1 MYGLC
6 ETTLWIPTFMSSVWC
21 VVTRSR
27 PKKNKKVKK
36 IEKFFKNFFTIK
48 KCLLNGKVN
57 YKYQNHCEQITYYRI
72 CKNSSIKH
80 SLIYSKKHTQSH
92 GEQPPLPGHTHCSH
106 SHCLASHA
114 ESKKIRYSLY
124 QQQSTCISKSEL
136 HVVFFLLNIS
146 SLWDCILPTEDNC
159 SYQIV
164 KNILVHV

>member
-6 ETTLWIPTFMSSVWC
+6 ETTSWIPTFMSSVWC

-27 PKKNKKVKK
+27 PKSVKK
-36 IEKFFKNFFTIK
+36 KIIFNFFTIKK

-57 YKYQNHCEQITYYRI
+57 YKHQNHCEQITYYRI

-80 SLIYSKKHTQSH
+80 SLIYSKIQTQSH

-114 ESKKIRYSLY
+114 ESKKILYSLY
-124 QQQSTCISKSEL
+124 QHQTTCLSKPGL
-136 HVVFFLLNIS
+136 VFLLFNIS
-146 SLWDCILPTEDNC
+146 SLWDCVLPTDDNC